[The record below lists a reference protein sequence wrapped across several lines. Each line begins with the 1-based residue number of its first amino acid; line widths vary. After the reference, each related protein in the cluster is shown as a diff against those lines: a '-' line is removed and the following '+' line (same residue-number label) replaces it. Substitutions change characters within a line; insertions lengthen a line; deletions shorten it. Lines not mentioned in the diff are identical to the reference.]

1 VLVPLS
7 HVTVPVRFLSN
18 RMAGTNRSNEPLAG
32 NPKAL
37 SLSRLR
43 LGRRR
48 PRVPRRPYTNSVPR
62 LPNRQGAELGWPA
75 RL

>member
-1 VLVPLS
+1 MLVPLS
-7 HVTVPVRFLSN
+7 HVAVPVRFLSN

-37 SLSRLR
+37 SKPLVVFAFVA
-43 LGRRR
+43 
-48 PRVPRRPYTNSVPR
+48 VPVSPAALHKFRPR
-62 LPNRQGAELGWPA
+62 LPSRQGAELGWPA